1 MDEEPPPRT
10 ADERAAFSRPRRASD
25 QKRQIRPAY
34 YAARSGSWR
43 DWWTLLH
50 PPYTAWFLSYVVIGA
65 SLAPRVELSRLLDCV
80 LAFFLAVGLSAHALD
95 ELHGRPL
102 RTQIPSAVLVTVAL
116 LGILGALI
124 LGIVGIHQIG
134 WLLLPFMCIGPLIL
148 VAYNLELFGGAFHN
162 DVTFALA
169 WGAFPLLT
177 AYIGETGHLA
187 LAPVI
192 AAIGAAALSFAQR
205 SMSTPARFIRRNV
218 TNVDGVLTLA
228 DGRSVV
234 LDQSAILAPLE
245 RSLRATSWAIVLL
258 AAAVAV
264 ARLS

>member
-1 MDEEPPPRT
+1 MDEEPAPRATERGTPPSRLQR
-10 ADERAAFSRPRRASD
+10 ARGQERKF
-25 QKRQIRPAY
+25 RPAY
-34 YAARSGSWR
+34 YAARSGPWS

-65 SLAPRVELSRLLDCV
+65 SLAPRVELSRLLYSV

-102 RTQIPSAVLVTVAL
+102 GTSIPSAVLVTVAM
-116 LGILGALI
+116 LGVVGALV
-124 LGIVGIHQIG
+124 LGIVGIDQVG

-148 VAYNLELFGGAFHN
+148 VVYNLELFGGVFHN

-177 AYIGETGHLA
+177 AYIGETGQLA

-205 SMSTPARFIRRNV
+205 CLSTPARFIRRHV
-218 TNVDGVLTLA
+218 TEVDGILTLSE
-228 DGRSVV
+228 GQQMNFGQKE
-234 LDQSAILAPLE
+234 LLAPLE
-245 RSLRATSWAIVLL
+245 RTLQTTSLAIVLF
-258 AAAVAV
+258 ATAIAV
-264 ARLS
+264 ARLT